1 MSIKRIAGAALAC
14 VMAAG
19 MLVGCGGESASN
31 GGSAAKPS
39 ATAAPT
45 PTPEPPYEVNVL
57 TGEPRSDSYIPER
70 ITGVMVNNLTAA
82 RPQRGLSQ
90 ADIAAMI
97 AEEMNELNE
106 EDNNESV

>member
-45 PTPEPPYEVNVL
+45 PTPEPPYEANVL
-57 TGEPRSDSYIPER
+57 TGEPRS
-70 ITGVMVNNLTAA
+70 
-82 RPQRGLSQ
+82 
-90 ADIAAMI
+90 
-97 AEEMNELNE
+97 
-106 EDNNESV
+106 ES